1 MLSALF
7 SFLGGSVFR
16 MIWGEVSTFLN
27 KRQDHAHEVELM
39 KIQAELDKQA
49 HDRTL
54 ETLRL
59 QSELGVK
66 QVQVQAEAAI
76 EKADADAF
84 SVAMANSFKPTGIKF
99 VDAWNGIIRPS
110 YATVGLILWAI
121 KLYAQGFKMDEFDIT
136 LFGTIAGFFFADR
149 SLGKRGK

>member
-1 MLSALF
+1 MFAALF

-16 MIWGEVSTFLN
+16 MIWGEISTFLN

-84 SVAMANSFKPTGIKF
+84 SIAMANAFKPTGIKF

>member
-1 MLSALF
+1 MLAALF

-16 MIWGEVSTFLN
+16 MIWGEISTFLN

-39 KIQAELDKQA
+39 RIQAELDKQA

-84 SVAMANSFKPTGIKF
+84 SVAMANAFKPSGIKF

-110 YATVGLILWAI
+110 YATVGLVLWAI
-121 KLYAQGFKMDEFDIT
+121 KLYAQGFKMDDFDVT